1 MSNRVA
7 IIDHGLSNLNSI
19 ARAIEEC
26 GGIPMVTDNP
36 ADLRQANR
44 IVLPGVGAF
53 PAAITNLR
61 AKGLF
66 DALLEEVARR
76 PVPLLG
82 ICLGM
87 QLLAE
92 SSTEGSTEGSKSEG
106 LGLMPGTV
114 VKLSSSGDE
123 RIPHMGW
130 NEVRQTVDSPLFKG
144 IAPNTDFYFVH
155 SYCLVCPE
163 ANVIA
168 RTPYC
173 GEFVSAATISNV
185 MAVQFHPEKSQRVGF
200 QLLRNF
206 LALL

>member
-26 GGIPMVTDNP
+26 GGTPIVTDDP
-36 ADLRQANR
+36 VVLRQANR

-53 PAAITNLR
+53 PAAIANLR

-66 DALLEEVARR
+66 DALLEEVAHR

-92 SSTEGSTEGSKSEG
+92 YSSEGGNNTG
-106 LGLMPGTV
+106 LGLIPGKV
-114 VKLSSSGDE
+114 VKLVPISDE
-123 RIPHMGW
+123 RVPHMGW
-130 NEVRQTVDSPLFKG
+130 NEVRPVSDSTLFKG
-144 IAPNTDFYFVH
+144 LEENTDFYFVH
-155 SYCLVCPE
+155 SYYLECPE
-163 ANVIA
+163 PNVLA

-173 GEFVSAATISNV
+173 GEFVSAAANGSV
-185 MAVQFHPEKSQRVGF
+185 MAVQFHPEKSQRAGF

-206 LALL
+206 LAI

>member
-7 IIDHGLSNLNSI
+7 IVDHGQSNLNSI

-26 GGIPMVTDNP
+26 GGTPLVTDDP
-36 ADLRQANR
+36 AELRRANR

-53 PAAITNLR
+53 PAAIAKLR

-66 DALLEEVARR
+66 DALQEEVARR

-87 QLLAE
+87 QLLAKHG
-92 SSTEGSTEGSKSEG
+92 SEGGEHAG
-106 LGLMPGTV
+106 LGLIPGKVLKFAPT
-114 VKLSSSGDE
+114 KDE
-123 RIPHMGW
+123 RVPHMGW
-130 NEVRQTVDSPLFKG
+130 NEVRPVAESVLFKG
-144 IAPNTDFYFVH
+144 IANNADFYFVH
-155 SYCLVCPE
+155 SYYLECPGSN
-163 ANVIA
+163 ALA

-173 GEFVSAATISNV
+173 GDFVSAAANGSV
-185 MAVQFHPEKSQRVGF
+185 MAVQFHPEKSQRAGF

-206 LALL
+206 LAI

>member
-1 MSNRVA
+1 VSKRVA

-26 GGIPMVTDNP
+26 GGTALVTDHP
-36 ADLRQANR
+36 ADLRDADR
-44 IVLPGVGAF
+44 IILPGVGAF
-53 PAAITNLR
+53 PAAIAKLR
-61 AKGLF
+61 ASGLA
-66 DALLEEVARR
+66 DALHEELARR

-92 SSTEGSTEGSKSEG
+92 SSSEGGDNAG
-106 LGLMPGTV
+106 LGLIPGRV
-114 VKLSSSGDE
+114 VKLQSGADE

-130 NEVRQTVDSPLFKG
+130 NEVRPTVESPLFKG
-144 IAPNTDFYFVH
+144 IAAGSDFYFVH

-163 ANVIA
+163 SSVIA

-173 GEFVSAATISNV
+173 GEFVSAAGSANV
-185 MAVQFHPEKSQRVGF
+185 MAVQFHPEKSQRAGF

-206 LALL
+206 LEHF

>member
-7 IIDHGLSNLNSI
+7 IVDHGQSNLNSI

-26 GGIPMVTDNP
+26 GGTPLVTDDP
-36 ADLRQANR
+36 AVLRQANR

-53 PAAITNLR
+53 PAAIASLR

-66 DALLEEVARR
+66 DALLEEVAHR

-87 QLLAE
+87 QLLAQHG
-92 SSTEGSTEGSKSEG
+92 SEGGEHAG
-106 LGLMPGTV
+106 LGLIPGKV
-114 VKLSSSGDE
+114 VRFSPANDE
-123 RIPHMGW
+123 RVPHMGW
-130 NEVRQTVDSPLFKG
+130 NEVRPVLDSALFKG
-144 IAPNTDFYFVH
+144 IEDNTDFYFVH
-155 SYCLVCPE
+155 SYYLDCPA
-163 ANVIA
+163 ANTLA

-173 GEFVSAATISNV
+173 GEFASAAANGGV
-185 MAVQFHPEKSQRVGF
+185 MAVQFHPEKSQRAGF

-206 LALL
+206 LAIQAC

>member
-7 IIDHGLSNLNSI
+7 IVDHGLSNLNSI

-26 GGIPMVTDNP
+26 GGTPLVTEDP
-36 ADLRQANR
+36 AALRQTDR

-53 PAAITNLR
+53 PAAIANLR

-87 QLLAE
+87 QLLTQH
-92 SSTEGSTEGSKSEG
+92 SSEGGGNTG
-106 LGLMPGTV
+106 LGLIPGKV
-114 VKLSSSGDE
+114 VKLAPTNDE
-123 RIPHMGW
+123 RVPHMGW
-130 NEVRQTVDSPLFKG
+130 NEVRPVSDSALFKG
-144 IAPNTDFYFVH
+144 IEKNTDFYFVH

-163 ANVIA
+163 ANALA

-173 GEFVSAATISNV
+173 GDFVSAAANGSV
-185 MAVQFHPEKSQRVGF
+185 VAVQFHPEKSQRAGF

-206 LALL
+206 LAI

>member
-1 MSNRVA
+1 VTNRVA
-7 IIDHGLSNLNSI
+7 IVDHGQSNLNSI

-26 GGIPMVTDNP
+26 GGTPFVTDDP
-36 ADLRQANR
+36 VQLRRTNR

-53 PAAITNLR
+53 PAAMAKLR
-61 AKGLF
+61 SKGLVE
-66 DALLEEVARR
+66 ALREEVAQR

-92 SSTEGSTEGSKSEG
+92 QSSEG
-106 LGLMPGTV
+106 GEHPGIGLIPGRVIKFTPPA
-114 VKLSSSGDE
+114 DE

-130 NEVRQTVDSPLFKG
+130 NEVRPVSDSFLFRG
-144 IAPNTDFYFVH
+144 IAPSTDFYFVH
-155 SYCLVCPE
+155 SYFLDCPE
-163 ANVIA
+163 PNTVA

-173 GEFVSAATISNV
+173 GEFASAAASGSV
-185 MAVQFHPEKSQRVGF
+185 MAVQFHPEKSQRAGF

-206 LALL
+206 LAIQGC

>member
-26 GGIPMVTDNP
+26 GGTPMVTDNP

-53 PAAITNLR
+53 PAAMANLR
-61 AKGLF
+61 AKRLS
-66 DALLEEVARR
+66 DALLEEVAHR

-92 SSTEGSTEGSKSEG
+92 SSTEGSENAG
-106 LGLMPGTV
+106 LGLIPGTV

-130 NEVRQTVDSPLFKG
+130 NEVRPTVDSPLFKG

-173 GEFVSAATISNV
+173 GEFVSAAARSNV
-185 MAVQFHPEKSQRVGF
+185 MAVQFHPEKSQRAGF

-206 LALL
+206 LALQ

>member
-1 MSNRVA
+1 VSNRVA
-7 IIDHGLSNLNSI
+7 IIDHGLSNLSSI
-19 ARAIEEC
+19 GRAIEEC

-36 ADLRQANR
+36 ADLRKANR

-53 PAAITNLR
+53 PAAMANLR

-66 DALLEEVARR
+66 DALLEEVAHR

-92 SSTEGSTEGSKSEG
+92 SSTEGGENTG
-106 LGLMPGTV
+106 LGLIPGTV
-114 VKLSSSGDE
+114 MKLSSASDE

-130 NEVRQTVDSPLFKG
+130 NEVRPTVDSPLFKG
-144 IAPNTDFYFVH
+144 IAITTDFYFVH

-173 GEFVSAATISNV
+173 GEFVSAAAMANV
-185 MAVQFHPEKSQRVGF
+185 MAVQFHPEKSQRAGF

-206 LALL
+206 MALQ

>member
-1 MSNRVA
+1 VSNRVA
-7 IIDHGLSNLNSI
+7 IVDHGQSNLNSI

-26 GGIPMVTDNP
+26 GGTSMVTDDP
-36 ADLRQANR
+36 AVLRKANR

-53 PAAITNLR
+53 PAAIANLR

-66 DALLEEVARR
+66 GALLEEVARR

-92 SSTEGSTEGSKSEG
+92 LGTEGGEHAG
-106 LGLMPGTV
+106 LGLIPGKV
-114 VKLSSSGDE
+114 VKFAPANDE
-123 RIPHMGW
+123 RVPHMGW
-130 NEVRQTVDSPLFKG
+130 NEVRPVCDSALFRG
-144 IAPNTDFYFVH
+144 IAANTDFYFVH
-155 SYCLVCPE
+155 SYYLECPE
-163 ANVIA
+163 ANAVA

-173 GEFVSAATISNV
+173 GDFVSVAANGNV
-185 MAVQFHPEKSQRVGF
+185 MAVQFHPEKSQRAGF

-206 LALL
+206 LAV